1 MKKLTKKIENKLFKN
16 PGKEIKSLAI
26 ISYIL
31 EVIGAIVA
39 FIIIAIDDY
48 NAVWL
53 LCIPAAFI
61 VGYLPNLLLYSYGS
75 VVENTEKIANS
86 TKEKRSDVDTYEL
99 PII

>member
-1 MKKLTKKIENKLFKN
+1 MKKLAKKIKNNLFKN
-16 PGKEIKSLAI
+16 SGKSIKSLAI

-31 EVIGAIVA
+31 EVIGAIVS

-48 NAVWL
+48 NAIWL
-53 LCIPAAFI
+53 LCIPAAFV

-75 VVENTEKIANS
+75 VVENTEIIAKS
-86 TKEKRSDVDTYEL
+86 TKEKSSDVDRYEL